1 MKQEVTMLKVR
12 MHSKIPLLLVF
23 MLLFS
28 CTNYTD
34 KDLIKKY
41 GIDYNSVRKKVGLEP
56 IPNNFLIGF
65 CTRKGD
71 DFQINYLID
80 STCFDKN
87 KILIKSKVDKPR
99 FIMKT
104 VFLSKNQIIIEVDN
118 YIHPICF
125 NAIGSDGQNMKVNT
139 RMSFECHFTDH
150 DYYKKGWVYILTNGS
165 TGGISKFQADSILH
179 SWGLTRPR

>member
-1 MKQEVTMLKVR
+1 MLR
-12 MHSKIPLLLVF
+12 NMRISIA
-23 MLLFS
+23 LFFIFLFLTS

-34 KDLIKKY
+34 EDLIKKY
-41 GIDYNSVRKKVGLEP
+41 GIEYNSVRKKVGLEP

-87 KILIKSKVDKPR
+87 KMLVKSKIDKPK

-104 VFLSKNQIIIEVDN
+104 VSLSKNKIIVETDL
-118 YIHPICF
+118 YFHPLRF
-125 NAIGSDGQNMKVNT
+125 DATDSDGKNMKVNI
-139 RMSFECHFTDH
+139 RMSFEYHFTDH
-150 DYYKKGWVYILTNGS
+150 GYYKKGWVYILTNGS
-165 TGGISKFQADSILH
+165 TGGISKFQADSIIH
-179 SWGLTRPR
+179 SWGLTRPVMYQMWR